1 MLNSPKKLRNNYKK
15 SPTESG
21 SVINIYCLL
30 VRLRHNGFDSFT
42 AERHDDSCLCEHVIG
57 RVSAVVQCRFRI
69 VIIFGNEDFGNTG
82 EADVEG
88 TAFAW
93 KPDYIE
99 LGTGRNFS
107 PGVMQSVDFGMDHE
121 RVFVRLEFVV
131 AYEFPG
137 ICIEQIVSEE
147 LFFTCVGDSF
157 VVKSGG
163 CTVVSGADNASVSA
177 DKNGA
182 HLRVLVFGKACLGTH
197 HLRIDFVAKLC
208 SRTIHAKKY
217 RQNFNGELF
226 LNLVSMEKSNHFGKV
241 YLIGAGPGDPGLLT
255 VRGKSILEKA
265 DVVVYDRL
273 VSPGVLSLCNPDAKM
288 VDVGKMP
295 THHKVKQ
302 SEINKLLVKFAVE
315 MPGATIARL
324 KGGDPFVFGR
334 GGEEALELVSAGV
347 EFEIV
352 PGVTSAIAVP
362 AYAGIPVSHRG
373 IATSFHIITGHEKL
387 DERTLAGSLQTRD
400 ERNVIPATEPESL
413 SSKPLGLDFEA
424 LARCPGTLIFLMGI
438 ANMDFIAHRL
448 MECGK
453 DPKTPLAFIEKGTT
467 PKQRTV
473 MATLETAGETIVRE
487 NVTAPAITIMGGV
500 VELGKTLAW
509 KKNLPLSGKRL
520 VVTRAAKQASGI
532 TARLTALGAEV
543 IETPMIETRTL
554 DCPLVMRHPE
564 PVAALAS
571 HVIASPEGAWQSR
584 SADFNSLA
592 NFDILAFTS
601 TNGVESFFK
610 QLFDA
615 GYDVRVLAGKKI
627 ASVGKITEKKLLEY
641 GIRCDYVPEDHTGE
655 GLGMLLRS
663 ILDERTL
670 VNSLQTR
677 DERDVMAQAHDSIGS
692 AMPVCEQPVTALAS
706 HVMASEQSERGNPL
720 DESRILLLQGNL
732 ADDTLLKLLPKATRW
747 VVYETLPVAE
757 LPEWKREAVASADA
771 VVFASTSAVENFVNL
786 MSNVKACHS
795 ERSEE
800 SSASMGPSLV
810 ELAQDDFIK
819 KSPHTSF
826 CIGRMTESA
835 ARKHGFNTVTS
846 DETTMDS
853 LVKKIV
859 EYYTTSPNH

>member
-1 MLNSPKKLRNNYKK
+1 MKENS
-15 SPTESG
+15 
-21 SVINIYCLL
+21 
-30 VRLRHNGFDSFT
+30 
-42 AERHDDSCLCEHVIG
+42 
-57 RVSAVVQCRFRI
+57 
-69 VIIFGNEDFGNTG
+69 
-82 EADVEG
+82 
-88 TAFAW
+88 
-93 KPDYIE
+93 
-99 LGTGRNFS
+99 
-107 PGVMQSVDFGMDHE
+107 
-121 RVFVRLEFVV
+121 
-131 AYEFPG
+131 
-137 ICIEQIVSEE
+137 
-147 LFFTCVGDSF
+147 
-157 VVKSGG
+157 
-163 CTVVSGADNASVSA
+163 
-177 DKNGA
+177 
-182 HLRVLVFGKACLGTH
+182 
-197 HLRIDFVAKLC
+197 
-208 SRTIHAKKY
+208 
-217 RQNFNGELF
+217 
-226 LNLVSMEKSNHFGKV
+226 GKV

-255 VRGKSILEKA
+255 LRGKSVLEKA

-273 VSPGVLSLCNPDAKM
+273 VSPAILGMCNPKAKM

-302 SEINKLLVKFAVE
+302 SEINKLLVQFASE
-315 MPGATIARL
+315 FPGGVIARL

-334 GGEEALELVSAGV
+334 GGEEALELVAAGV
-347 EFEIV
+347 EFEVV
-352 PGVTSAIAVP
+352 PGITSAISVP

-387 DERTLAGSLQTRD
+387 DERACQVIEPTETRD
-400 ERNVIPATEPESL
+400 ERACQVIEPAEMTCASDRL
-413 SSKPLGLDFEA
+413 SLDFEA
-424 LARCPGTLIFLMGI
+424 LAHCPGTLIFLMGI
-438 ANMDFIAHRL
+438 ANMDFIAKRL

-467 PKQRTV
+467 PYQRTV

-520 VVTRAAKQASGI
+520 VVTRAAKQSSGI

-543 IETPMIETRTL
+543 IETPMIETSTL
-554 DCPLVMRHPE
+554 ERPYVMAQAHDSIGSAK
-564 PVAALAS
+564 PVCEQPVTALAS
-571 HVIASPEGAWQSR
+571 HVIASPEGARQSR
-584 SADFNSLA
+584 PADFNSLA

-610 QLFDA
+610 QLLTSGNDI
-615 GYDVRVLAGKKI
+615 RILAGKKI

-670 VNSLQTR
+670 VNSLQTK
-677 DERDVMAQAHDSIGS
+677 DERGS
-692 AMPVCEQPVTALAS
+692 TNSQTLAS
-706 HVMASEQSERGNPL
+706 SLSLSKGTEFTNL

-771 VVFASTSAVENFVNL
+771 VVFASTSAVDNFVKL
-786 MSNVKACHS
+786 LPQSTVGATSCL
-795 ERSEE
+795 EAPQAR
-800 SSASMGPSLV
+800 
-810 ELAQDDFIK
+810 
-819 KSPHTSF
+819 PHTSF

-835 ARKHGFNTVTS
+835 ARKYGFDTVTS

-853 LVKKIV
+853 LVKKIA
-859 EYYTTSPNH
+859 EYYSK

>member
-1 MLNSPKKLRNNYKK
+1 MKN
-15 SPTESG
+15 
-21 SVINIYCLL
+21 
-30 VRLRHNGFDSFT
+30 
-42 AERHDDSCLCEHVIG
+42 
-57 RVSAVVQCRFRI
+57 
-69 VIIFGNEDFGNTG
+69 
-82 EADVEG
+82 
-88 TAFAW
+88 
-93 KPDYIE
+93 
-99 LGTGRNFS
+99 
-107 PGVMQSVDFGMDHE
+107 FGM
-121 RVFVRLEFVV
+121 
-131 AYEFPG
+131 
-137 ICIEQIVSEE
+137 
-147 LFFTCVGDSF
+147 
-157 VVKSGG
+157 
-163 CTVVSGADNASVSA
+163 
-177 DKNGA
+177 
-182 HLRVLVFGKACLGTH
+182 
-197 HLRIDFVAKLC
+197 
-208 SRTIHAKKY
+208 
-217 RQNFNGELF
+217 
-226 LNLVSMEKSNHFGKV
+226 V

-255 VRGKSILEKA
+255 LRAHAILEKA

-273 VSPGVLSLCNPDAKM
+273 VSPAILGMCNSKAKM

-302 SEINKLLVKFAVE
+302 SEINKLLVQFACE
-315 MPGATIARL
+315 MPGATIVRL

-334 GGEEALELVSAGV
+334 GGEEALELVAAGV
-347 EFEIV
+347 EFEVV

-438 ANMDFIAHRL
+438 ANMDFIARRL

-520 VVTRAAKQASGI
+520 VVTRAAKQSSGI

-543 IETPMIETRTL
+543 IETPMIETRAV
-554 DCPLVMRHPE
+554 DG
-564 PVAALAS
+564 S
-571 HVIASPEGAWQSR
+571 FNW
-584 SADFNSLA
+584 ADLA
-592 NFDILAFTS
+592 NFDLLAFTS
-601 TNGVESFFK
+601 VNGVESFFK
-610 QLFDA
+610 QLFAA

-677 DERDVMAQAHDSIGS
+677 DESDSMGS
-692 AMPVCEQPVTALAS
+692 QTLTSSPSRFAEPVAALAS
-706 HVMASEQSERGNPL
+706 NVIASEQSERGNPL

-771 VVFASTSAVENFVNL
+771 VVFASTSAVENFVQVSRLLIEDNSTKVL
-786 MSNVKACHS
+786 KHQVSFIS
-795 ERSEE
+795 
-800 SSASMGPSLV
+800 SLV
-810 ELAQDDFIK
+810 SRLA
-819 KSPHTSF
+819 F

-835 ARKHGFNTVTS
+835 ARTYGFETVTS

-859 EYYTTSPNH
+859 EYYTTFPNH

>member
-1 MLNSPKKLRNNYKK
+1 
-15 SPTESG
+15 
-21 SVINIYCLL
+21 
-30 VRLRHNGFDSFT
+30 
-42 AERHDDSCLCEHVIG
+42 
-57 RVSAVVQCRFRI
+57 
-69 VIIFGNEDFGNTG
+69 
-82 EADVEG
+82 
-88 TAFAW
+88 
-93 KPDYIE
+93 
-99 LGTGRNFS
+99 
-107 PGVMQSVDFGMDHE
+107 
-121 RVFVRLEFVV
+121 
-131 AYEFPG
+131 
-137 ICIEQIVSEE
+137 
-147 LFFTCVGDSF
+147 
-157 VVKSGG
+157 
-163 CTVVSGADNASVSA
+163 
-177 DKNGA
+177 
-182 HLRVLVFGKACLGTH
+182 
-197 HLRIDFVAKLC
+197 
-208 SRTIHAKKY
+208 
-217 RQNFNGELF
+217 
-226 LNLVSMEKSNHFGKV
+226 MEKSNHFGKV

-302 SEINKLLVKFAVE
+302 SEINKLLVKFAHE
-315 MPGATIARL
+315 MPGATVARL

-438 ANMDFIAHRL
+438 ANMDFIARRL

-453 DPKTPLAFIEKGTT
+453 EPKTPLAFVEKGTT
-467 PKQRTV
+467 PNQRTV

-520 VVTRAAKQASGI
+520 VVTRAAKQSSGI

-543 IETPMIETRTL
+543 IETPMIETR
-554 DCPLVMRHPE
+554 D
-564 PVAALAS
+564 VALS
-571 HVIASPEGAWQSR
+571 NW
-584 SADFNSLA
+584 DDLA

-610 QLFDA
+610 QLFAA
-615 GYDVRVLAGKKI
+615 GYDVRVLSGKKI

-655 GLGMLLRS
+655 GLGKLLRS
-663 ILDERTL
+663 ILDERCST
-670 VNSLQTR
+670 NSQT
-677 DERDVMAQAHDSIGS
+677 
-692 AMPVCEQPVTALAS
+692 LAS
-706 HVMASEQSERGNPL
+706 SLSLSKGTEFTNL

-747 VVYETLPVAE
+747 IVYETLPVAE

-835 ARKHGFNTVTS
+835 ARRHGFETVTS

-853 LVKKIV
+853 LVKKIA
-859 EYYTTSPNH
+859 EYYAGEGA